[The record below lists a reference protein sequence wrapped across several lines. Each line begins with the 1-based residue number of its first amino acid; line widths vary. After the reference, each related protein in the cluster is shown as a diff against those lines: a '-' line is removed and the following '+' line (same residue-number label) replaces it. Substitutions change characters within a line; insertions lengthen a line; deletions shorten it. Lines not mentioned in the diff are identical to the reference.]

1 MRQPRDPFLQE
12 DYCRTQTDSMTQLF
26 TSQKVR
32 NIAAQTAFIAVAVG
46 LIVMLIITGRNNIAA
61 QGIATGFGFLERT
74 TGWPVNFS
82 VIEIS
87 PRSTYARVL
96 WAGLINTMLVG
107 FLTLFFATILG
118 LILAFMRI
126 STNTLL
132 RFVGTSYVEVF
143 RNVPVILQVFF
154 WYALLTHLPSP
165 REAYELAGFGFLS
178 NRGLILTV
186 PNLSGLDWL
195 LLVALAIG
203 LLVWL
208 LVSKAGGSAGRRWLM
223 AGLVFAAVF
232 VMLLLTGREPDAGLV
247 SAPELK
253 GLRFVGGITLKP
265 EFTALLVGLV
275 LFGAAYIGEIIRG
288 GLLSVDRGKLEAAAA
303 LGLSNFQ
310 VNRYVRIPLAFR
322 AMLPSLSNQY
332 VWLMKATTVGI
343 AIGYPDYFAIVS
355 TSINQAGQTMELI
368 ALLMGG
374 FLVLNYA
381 IGFVMNLINDR
392 IKLKGRS

>member
-1 MRQPRDPFLQE
+1 
-12 DYCRTQTDSMTQLF
+12 MTRLL
-26 TSQKVR
+26 TSQKFR
-32 NIAAQTAFIAVAVG
+32 RIAIQSTFVFLIAVF
-46 LIVMLIITGRNNIAA
+46 IISLVVTGQRNIAA

-87 PRSTYARVL
+87 PRSTYALVL

-107 FLTLFFATILG
+107 FLTLIFSTILG

-126 STNTLL
+126 SSNTLMN
-132 RFVGTSYVEVF
+132 FVGTAYVELF

-165 REAYELAGFGFLS
+165 KQAYDLAGIGFLS
-178 NRGLILTV
+178 NRGLMLAV
-186 PNLSGLDWL
+186 PELSSTDWL
-195 LLVALAIG
+195 TLLAALVAIMIG
-203 LLVWL
+203 LFVTR
-208 LVSKAGGSAGRRWLM
+208 GRGEARLK
-223 AGLVFAAVF
+223 GLIAVGLIVVLFAV
-232 VMLLLTGREPDAGLV
+232 LLLTGRAPDTGLLSV
-247 SAPELK
+247 PELK
-253 GLRFVGGITLKP
+253 GLRFIGGMTLKP
-265 EFTALLVGLV
+265 EFSALLIGLV

-288 GLLSVDRGKLEAAAA
+288 GLLSVDKGKLEAGVA
-303 LGLSNFQ
+303 LGLSEFQ
-310 VNRYVRIPLAFR
+310 TNRYVRIPLAFR

-374 FLVLNYA
+374 FIVVNYS
-381 IGFVMNLINDR
+381 IGFLMNQINER

>member
-1 MRQPRDPFLQE
+1 
-12 DYCRTQTDSMTQLF
+12 
-26 TSQKVR
+26 
-32 NIAAQTAFIAVAVG
+32 
-46 LIVMLIITGRNNIAA
+46 
-61 QGIATGFGFLERT
+61 
-74 TGWPVNFS
+74 
-82 VIEIS
+82 
-87 PRSTYARVL
+87 
-96 WAGLINTMLVG
+96 
-107 FLTLFFATILG
+107 
-118 LILAFMRI
+118 
-126 STNTLL
+126 
-132 RFVGTSYVEVF
+132 
-143 RNVPVILQVFF
+143 
-154 WYALLTHLPSP
+154 
-165 REAYELAGFGFLS
+165 
-178 NRGLILTV
+178 
-186 PNLSGLDWL
+186 
-195 LLVALAIG
+195 
-203 LLVWL
+203 
-208 LVSKAGGSAGRRWLM
+208 
-223 AGLVFAAVF
+223 VF

>member
-1 MRQPRDPFLQE
+1 MARL
-12 DYCRTQTDSMTQLF
+12 L
-26 TSQKVR
+26 TSQKFR
-32 NIAAQTAFIAVAVG
+32 RIAIQSTFVFLIAVF
-46 LIVMLIITGRNNIAA
+46 IISLVVTGQRNIAA

-87 PRSTYARVL
+87 PRSTYALVL

-107 FLTLFFATILG
+107 FLTLIFSTILG

-126 STNTLL
+126 SSNTLMN
-132 RFVGTSYVEVF
+132 FVGTAYVELF
-143 RNVPVILQVFF
+143 RNLPVILQVFF

-165 REAYELAGFGFLS
+165 KQAYDLAGIGFLS
-178 NRGLILTV
+178 NRGLMLAVPELSSTNWLT
-186 PNLSGLDWL
+186 L
-195 LLVALAIG
+195 LAALVAIMIG
-203 LLVWL
+203 LFVTR
-208 LVSKAGGSAGRRWLM
+208 GRGEARLK
-223 AGLVFAAVF
+223 GLIAVGLIVVLFAV
-232 VMLLLTGREPDAGLV
+232 LLLTGRAPDTGLLSV
-247 SAPELK
+247 PELK
-253 GLRFVGGITLKP
+253 GLRFIGGMTLKP
-265 EFTALLVGLV
+265 EFSALLIGLV

-288 GLLSVDRGKLEAAAA
+288 GLLSVDKGKLEAGVA
-303 LGLSNFQ
+303 LGLSEFQ
-310 VNRYVRIPLAFR
+310 TNRYVRIPLAFR

-374 FLVLNYA
+374 FIVVNYS
-381 IGFVMNLINDR
+381 IGFLMNQINER

>member
-1 MRQPRDPFLQE
+1 
-12 DYCRTQTDSMTQLF
+12 MTRLL
-26 TSQKVR
+26 TSQKFR
-32 NIAAQTAFIAVAVG
+32 RIAIQSTFVFLIAVF
-46 LIVMLIITGRNNIAA
+46 IISLVVTGQRNIAA
-61 QGIATGFGFLERT
+61 QGIATVFGFLERT

-87 PRSTYARVL
+87 PRSTYALVL

-107 FLTLFFATILG
+107 FLTLIFSTILG

-126 STNTLL
+126 SSNTLMN
-132 RFVGTSYVEVF
+132 FVGTAYVELF

-165 REAYELAGFGFLS
+165 KQAYDLAGIGFLS
-178 NRGLILTV
+178 NRGLMLAV
-186 PNLSGLDWL
+186 PELSSTDWL
-195 LLVALAIG
+195 TLLAALVAIMIG
-203 LLVWL
+203 LFVTR
-208 LVSKAGGSAGRRWLM
+208 GRGEARLK
-223 AGLVFAAVF
+223 GLIAVGLIVVLFAV
-232 VMLLLTGREPDAGLV
+232 LLLTGRAPDTGLLSV
-247 SAPELK
+247 PELK
-253 GLRFVGGITLKP
+253 GLRFIGGMTLKP
-265 EFTALLVGLV
+265 EFSALLIGLV

-288 GLLSVDRGKLEAAAA
+288 GLLSVDKGKLEAGVA
-303 LGLSNFQ
+303 LGLSEFQ
-310 VNRYVRIPLAFR
+310 TNRYVRIPLAFR

-374 FLVLNYA
+374 FIVVNYS
-381 IGFVMNLINDR
+381 IGFLMNQINER